1 MPKDLNVFFNPKS
14 IAVIGASRTPEKVG
28 SIVLRNI
35 INSGFKGDIYPINP
49 NTEEINGKKCYSDIF
64 SIPDGCDLVVISLPS
79 EVALEVILQVAKK
92 GIKNIVLYASGF
104 KEIGEEGK
112 VLEEKLLKLI
122 SENGLN
128 LLGPNCLGFVNNNIG
143 LNATFGES
151 VKDNGN
157 IKFISQSGAIAA
169 SIFDWAN
176 SIGLGFGEFITIGN
190 KSDINENDIL
200 GYFKSISDREGESSN
215 FSIGMYLESISNG
228 GEFIKIASE
237 LSKKH
242 PIFIIKPGKT
252 SAATSAM
259 KSHTGSIAGE
269 DDVLDA
275 ALSQAGIIRCSSME
289 DFFDI
294 TKSFAWSQIPAGP
307 NVAIISNAGGPAVI
321 SADAVVLEGLNLIE
335 FNEATTSK
343 LRKVLPRSASFHDPL
358 DLMGDALAERYGH
371 SAEIVIENSNV
382 DYVLFLLTPQ
392 IMTQIEKTAEYISY
406 VSSKY
411 KKPIICSFI
420 GGTNISKGE
429 EILNKNKIPVFR
441 FPERAIN
448 AIGSM
453 WRYKQNLVVI
463 SNTNHDSNFET
474 ISKIQDEDEVRKIIQ
489 HSINEKHITLEN
501 IEADKLMNYV
511 GIKTPASAY
520 ITKLDEAKSFVS
532 QNNYP
537 VVLKLSGQGMLHKLD
552 AGGVITNIKNYQDLE
567 SAFNNILAKTEM
579 KNLQIQI
586 QKQVENGI
594 EIILGMKIDP
604 IFGYFILF
612 GAGGSFVEIIMDKN
626 IHLLPMNHLQA
637 KSLILNSKINKM
649 IQKLGI
655 EIESLSKVLVH
666 FSKLEYIIPEAKE
679 IEINPLILTK
689 NDIWAVDSKVLMK
702 EISQGN
708 TSTSGPKFIIAKA
721 VSTNNLSSKFH
732 HSSFE
737 LNNAFN
743 FIPGQYISVKVAP
756 NTIRAYSIATRSDD
770 KHFDLLVDSRP
781 GGPGSLFFENLK
793 IGDSM
798 EFLGPFGKFVFDP
811 NDGSEEFLFM
821 ATGSGMSATRCLI
834 DCALKE
840 SKVTKKIKLYFG
852 LTHESEVFWVDHLE
866 ELKRQY
872 PNFSYEISVADPTPA
887 WQGNKGFIT
896 EIIKRD
902 YPNAEKVSAYLC
914 GHRNMISDVT
924 DLLIANGC
932 HPDRIYTER
941 FS

>member
-1 MPKDLNVFFNPKS
+1 MPKDLNLFFNPKS
-14 IAVIGASRTPEKVG
+14 IAIIGASRTPEKVG
-28 SIVLRNI
+28 SIILRNI

-49 NTEEINGKKCYSDIF
+49 NTTEINGRKCYPDIF
-64 SIPDGCDLVVISLPS
+64 SIPNGCDLVAISLPS
-79 EVALEVILQVAKK
+79 EISLDVISQVAQK

-122 SENGLN
+122 SENELN

-151 VKDNGN
+151 VKDVGN

-200 GYFKSISDREGESSN
+200 NYFKSISDREGDSSN

-228 GEFIKIASE
+228 VEFIKIASE

-275 ALSQAGIIRCSSME
+275 ALKQAGIIRCSSME

-420 GGTNISKGE
+420 GGTNIAKGE
-429 EILNKNKIPVFR
+429 EILNKNKIPVYR
-441 FPERAIN
+441 FPERAIK

-453 WRYKQNLVVI
+453 WRYKKSIDLN
-463 SNTNHDSNFET
+463 SSSDHDNSFET
-474 ISKIQDEDEVRKIIQ
+474 ISKIQEEDEVRKIIQ

-511 GIKTPASAY
+511 GIKTPASRY
-520 ITKLDEAKSFVS
+520 ILKIEEAREFVS

-537 VVLKLSGQGMLHKLD
+537 IVLKLSGQGMLHKLD
-552 AGGVITNIKNYQDLE
+552 AGGVITGIKSDQELQD
-567 SAFNNILAKTEM
+567 AFNKIQLKTEM

-604 IFGYFILF
+604 VFGYFILF
-612 GAGGSFVEIIMDKN
+612 GAGGSFVEIILDKN
-626 IHLLPMNHLQA
+626 IHLLPINHLQA
-637 KSLILNSKINKM
+637 KNLILNSKINKI
-649 IQKLGI
+649 IQKSEVNIDELV
-655 EIESLSKVLVH
+655 KVLIH
-666 FSKLEYIIPEAKE
+666 FSKLEHIIPEAKE
-679 IEINPLILTK
+679 IEINPLIITK
-689 NDIWAVDSKVLMK
+689 SDIWAVDSKVLMK
-702 EISQGN
+702 DLVP
-708 TSTSGPKFIIAKA
+708 TSLQAKGPKFITAQTTSNK
-721 VSTNNLSSKFH
+721 NLSSKFH

-737 LNNAFN
+737 LSSPFE

-756 NTIRAYSIATRSDD
+756 NTIRAYSIATRTDN

-781 GGPGSLFFENLK
+781 GGPGSQFFDNLK

-798 EFLGPFGKFVFDP
+798 DFLGPFGKFVFNP
-811 NDGSEEFLFM
+811 QDGSEEILFM

-834 DCALKE
+834 DCTLKE
-840 SKVTKKIKLYFG
+840 SKFTKKIKLYFG
-852 LTHESEVFWVDHLE
+852 LTHDSEIFWVDHLE
-866 ELKRQY
+866 ELKKQY
-872 PNFSYEISVADPTPA
+872 PNFSYEISVADPTSE

-924 DLLIANGC
+924 DLLLANGC

>member
-14 IAVIGASRTPEKVG
+14 IAVIGASRSPEKVG

-49 NTEEINGKKCYSDIF
+49 NAPEINGKKCYPDIF
-64 SIPDGCDLVVISLPS
+64 SIPNGCDLVVISLPS
-79 EVALEVILQVAKK
+79 EVALEVILQVAQK

-122 SENGLN
+122 SDSGLN

-215 FSIGMYLESISNG
+215 FSIGMYLESITNG
-228 GEFIKIASE
+228 AEFIKIATE

-275 ALSQAGIIRCSSME
+275 ALKQAGIIRCLSME

-294 TKSFAWSQIPAGP
+294 TKTFAWSQIPSGP

-321 SADAVVLEGLNLIE
+321 SADAIILEGLNLIE

-371 SAEIVIENSNV
+371 SAEIVIENSDV

-406 VSSKY
+406 VSNKY

-420 GGTNISKGE
+420 GGTNIFKGE
-429 EILNKNKIPVFR
+429 EILNKNKIPVFK
-441 FPERAIN
+441 FPERAIK
-448 AIGSM
+448 AIGTM
-453 WRYKQNLVVI
+453 WRYKQNLEII
-463 SNTNHDSNFET
+463 SNSNRDKSFEA

-501 IEADKLMNYV
+501 IEADRLMNYV
-511 GIKTPASAY
+511 GIKTPASTY
-520 ITKLDEAKSFVS
+520 ITKLEEAKIFVS

-552 AGGVITNIKNYQDLE
+552 AGGVITNIKNDQDLE
-567 SAFNNILAKTEM
+567 TAFNNILAKTEM

-604 IFGYFILF
+604 VFGYFMLF
-612 GAGGSFVEIIMDKN
+612 GAGGSFVEIILDKN
-626 IHLLPMNHLQA
+626 IHLLPLNQLQA
-637 KSLILNSKINKM
+637 KNLILNSKINKM

-655 EIESLSKVLVH
+655 DIEVLSKVLVH
-666 FSKLEYIIPEAKE
+666 FSKLEHIIPEAKE

-689 NDIWAVDSKVLMK
+689 TDIWAVDSKVLMK
-702 EISQGN
+702 DVIKAN
-708 TSTSGPKFIIAKA
+708 TSSTGPKFITAKA
-721 VSTNNLSSKFH
+721 VSTINLSSKFH

-737 LNNAFN
+737 LSNGFN

-770 KHFDLLVDSRP
+770 KHFDLLVDARP

-793 IGDSM
+793 VGDSM
-798 EFLGPFGKFVFDP
+798 EFLGPFGKFVFNP

-840 SKVTKKIKLYFG
+840 AKITNKIKLFFG
-852 LTHESEVFWVDHLE
+852 LTHESEVFWAEHLD

-872 PNFSYEISVADPTPA
+872 PNFSYEISVSDPTPE

>member
-1 MPKDLNVFFNPKS
+1 MPKDLNLFFNPKS
-14 IAVIGASRTPEKVG
+14 IAIIGASRTPEKVG
-28 SIVLRNI
+28 SIILRNI

-49 NTEEINGKKCYSDIF
+49 NTTEINGRKCYPDIF
-64 SIPDGCDLVVISLPS
+64 SIPDGCDLVAISLPS
-79 EVALEVILQVAKK
+79 EISLDVISQVAQK

-122 SENGLN
+122 SENELN

-151 VKDNGN
+151 VKDVGN

-200 GYFKSISDREGESSN
+200 NYFKSISDREGDSSN

-228 GEFIKIASE
+228 VEFIKIASE

-242 PIFIIKPGKT
+242 PIFIINPGKT

-275 ALSQAGIIRCSSME
+275 ALKQAGIIRCSSME

-371 SAEIVIENSNV
+371 SAEIVIENSDV

-420 GGTNISKGE
+420 GGTNIAKGE
-429 EILNKNKIPVFR
+429 EILNKNKIPVYR
-441 FPERAIN
+441 FPERAIK

-453 WRYKQNLVVI
+453 WKYKKSIDLN
-463 SNTNHDSNFET
+463 SSSNHDNSFET
-474 ISKIQDEDEVRKIIQ
+474 ISKIQEEDEVRKIIQ

-511 GIKTPASAY
+511 GIKTPASRY
-520 ITKLDEAKSFVS
+520 ILKIEEAREFVS

-537 VVLKLSGQGMLHKLD
+537 IVLKLSGQGMLHKLD
-552 AGGVITNIKNYQDLE
+552 AGGVITGIKSDQELQD
-567 SAFNNILAKTEM
+567 AFNKIQLKTEM

-604 IFGYFILF
+604 VFGYLILF

-637 KSLILNSKINKM
+637 KNLILNSKINKI
-649 IQKLGI
+649 IQKSEVNIDELV
-655 EIESLSKVLVH
+655 KVLIH
-666 FSKLEYIIPEAKE
+666 FSKLEHIIPEAKE
-679 IEINPLILTK
+679 IEINPLIITK
-689 NDIWAVDSKVLMK
+689 SDIWAVDSKVLMK
-702 EISQGN
+702 DLVP
-708 TSTSGPKFIIAKA
+708 TSLQAKGPKFITAQTTSNK
-721 VSTNNLSSKFH
+721 NLSSKFH

-737 LNNAFN
+737 LSSPFE

-756 NTIRAYSIATRSDD
+756 NTIRAYSIATRTDN

-781 GGPGSLFFENLK
+781 GGPGSQFFDNLK
-793 IGDSM
+793 EGDSM
-798 EFLGPFGKFVFDP
+798 DFLGPFGKFVFNP
-811 NDGSEEFLFM
+811 QDGSEEILFM

-840 SKVTKKIKLYFG
+840 SKFTKKIKLYFG
-852 LTHESEVFWVDHLE
+852 LTHDSEIFWAEHLE
-866 ELKRQY
+866 ELKKQY
-872 PNFSYEISVADPTPA
+872 PNFSYEISVADPSPE

-902 YPNAEKVSAYLC
+902 YPDAEKVSAYLC

-924 DLLIANGC
+924 DLLLANGC

>member
-1 MPKDLNVFFNPKS
+1 MPKDLNLFFNPKS
-14 IAVIGASRTPEKVG
+14 IAVIGASRSPEKVG

-35 INSGFKGDIYPINP
+35 INSGYKGEIYPINP
-49 NTEEINGKKCYSDIF
+49 NAAELNNKKCYPDIF
-64 SIPDGCDLVVISLPS
+64 AIPDGCDLVVISLPS
-79 EVALEVILQVAKK
+79 EISLEVIAQVAEK

-112 VLEEKLLKLI
+112 ILEEKLLKLI
-122 SENGLN
+122 SENKLN
-128 LLGPNCLGFVNNNIG
+128 LLGPNCLGFVNNKIG

-151 VKDNGN
+151 VKNNGN

-176 SIGLGFGEFITIGN
+176 SIGLGFDEFITVGN

-200 GYFKSISDREGESSN
+200 NYFKNLSDQEGSSSN
-215 FSIGMYLESISNG
+215 FSIGLYLESITNG
-228 GEFIKIASE
+228 VEFIKIASE
-237 LSKKH
+237 LTKKH
-242 PIFIIKPGKT
+242 PFFIIKPGKT

-269 DDVLDA
+269 DDVLEA
-275 ALSQAGIIRCSSME
+275 ALKQAGVIRCQNLE
-289 DFFDI
+289 DFFDL
-294 TKSFAWSQIPAGP
+294 TKSFSWTEIPKGP

-321 SADAVVLEGLNLIE
+321 SADSVILEGLNLIE

-420 GGTNISKGE
+420 GGANISKGE
-429 EILNKNKIPVFR
+429 QILNKNKIPVFR
-441 FPERAIN
+441 FPERAIK

-453 WRYKQNLVVI
+453 WKYKQILE
-463 SNTNHDSNFET
+463 SNSESNHDNSFET

-489 HSINEKHITLEN
+489 HSINEKHVTFEN

-511 GIKTPASAY
+511 GIKTPASRY
-520 ITKLDEAKSFVS
+520 ILKLEEAKEFVT
-532 QNNYP
+532 QNNFP

-552 AGGVITNIKNYQDLE
+552 AGGVIVNIKNDQELE
-567 SAFNNILAKTEM
+567 SAFNQIQLKTEM

-586 QKQVENGI
+586 QKQIENGI
-594 EIILGMKIDP
+594 EVIVGMKIDP
-604 IFGYFILF
+604 VFGYFILF
-612 GAGGSFVEIIMDKN
+612 GAGGSFVEVIMDKN
-626 IHLLPMNHLQA
+626 IHLLPLNHQQA
-637 KSLILNSKINKM
+637 KNLILNSKINKF
-649 IQKLGI
+649 IQKN
-655 EIESLSKVLVH
+655 EIHIDELVRVLIH
-666 FSKLEYIIPEAKE
+666 FSKLEHIIPEAKE

-702 EISQGN
+702 DLIP
-708 TSTSGPKFIIAKA
+708 TSLQTKGPKFITAK
-721 VSTNNLSSKFH
+721 VTSNINLSSKFH

-737 LNNAFN
+737 LNSPFE

-756 NTIRAYSIATRSDD
+756 NTIRAYSIATRTDN

-793 IGDSM
+793 VGDLM
-798 EFLGPFGKFVFDP
+798 EFLGPFGKFVFNP
-811 NDGSEEFLFM
+811 QDGSEEFLFM

-852 LTHESEVFWVDHLE
+852 LTHESEIFWIEHLDK
-866 ELKRQY
+866 LKRQY
-872 PNFSYEISVADPTPA
+872 PNFSYEISVSDPTPA

-902 YPNAEKVSAYLC
+902 YPNTENVSAYLC

-924 DLLIANGC
+924 DLLLANGC

>member
-1 MPKDLNVFFNPKS
+1 MPKDLNVFFNPRS
-14 IAVIGASRTPEKVG
+14 IAIIGASRSLEKVG

-35 INSGFKGDIYPINP
+35 INSGFKGEIYPINP
-49 NTEEINGKKCYSDIF
+49 NTAEINGKKCYPDIF

-79 EVALEVILQVAKK
+79 EISLEVISQVAQK

-122 SENGLN
+122 TDNKLN

-151 VKDNGN
+151 VKDKGN

-200 GYFKSISDREGESSN
+200 SYFKSISDKEGDSSN

-228 GEFIKIASE
+228 TEFIKIASE

-252 SAATSAM
+252 SAAISAM

-275 ALSQAGIIRCSSME
+275 ALFHAGVIRCLSME
-289 DFFDI
+289 EFFDI
-294 TKSFAWSQIPAGP
+294 TKSFAWSQIPSGP

-392 IMTQIEKTAEYISY
+392 IMTQIEKTAEYISF
-406 VSSKY
+406 VSDKY

-429 EILNKNKIPVFR
+429 EILNRNKIPVFR
-441 FPERAIN
+441 FPERAIKV
-448 AIGSM
+448 IGTM
-453 WRYKQNLVVI
+453 WRYRQNLE
-463 SNTNHDSNFET
+463 SLKNSSYDTNLET
-474 ISKIQDEDEVRKIIQ
+474 ISKIQDEDEVRIIIQ

-511 GIKTPASAY
+511 GIKTPASSY
-520 ITKLDEAKSFVS
+520 ITKLEQAKNFVS
-532 QNNYP
+532 VNNYP
-537 VVLKLSGQGMLHKLD
+537 VVLKLSGQGLLHKLD
-552 AGGVITNIKNYQDLE
+552 AGGVITNINSDYDLE
-567 SAFNNILAKTEM
+567 TAFSKILAKTEM

-604 IFGYFILF
+604 VFGYFILF
-612 GAGGSFVEIIMDKN
+612 GAGGSFVELILDKN
-626 IHLLPMNHLQA
+626 IHLLPINHLQS
-637 KSLILNSKINKM
+637 KNLILNSKINK
-649 IQKLGI
+649 IIKKLGI
-655 EIESLSKVLVH
+655 DIDDLSKVIVH
-666 FSKLEYIIPEAKE
+666 FSKLKHIIPEAKE
-679 IEINPLILTK
+679 IEINPLILSK
-689 NDIWAVDSKVLMK
+689 NDIWAVDSKVLLK
-702 EISQGN
+702 DIIQANSL
-708 TSTSGPKFIIAKA
+708 SSGPKFITAKTTSA
-721 VSTNNLSSKFH
+721 LNLSSKFH
-732 HSSFE
+732 HLSFE
-737 LNNAFN
+737 LNNDFD

-756 NTIRAYSIATRSDD
+756 NTIRAYSIATRSDK

-781 GGPGSLFFENLK
+781 GGPGSLFFENIK
-793 IGDSM
+793 VGDSM
-798 EFLGPFGKFVFDP
+798 EFLGPFGKFVFNP
-811 NDGSEEFLFM
+811 KDGSEEFLFM

-840 SKVTKKIKLYFG
+840 LKITNKIKLYFG
-852 LTHESEVFWVDHLE
+852 LTHESEVFWSEHLD
-866 ELKRQY
+866 ELKKQY
-872 PNFSYEISVADPTPA
+872 PNFSYEISVCDPTPA

-896 EIIKRD
+896 ELIKRD
-902 YPNAEKVSAYLC
+902 YPNTEKVSAYLC